1 MRRRINNLLKGQKGI
16 GLLEVLLAVAI
27 LGVIGVGFMQ
37 ALATTS
43 EGADLHEKRV
53 TASSLAQ
60 SQVEYI
66 KASPYLPVS
75 EGDYSVA
82 VSSHGYSIDIE
93 TVNIDKDGL
102 EVEVETGK
110 QEVTV
115 KVYHGEDFVLSM
127 TTLKVDW

>member
-43 EGADLHEKRV
+43 EGADSHEKRV

-66 KASPYLPVS
+66 KSSAYLADGNYPKLSPLPPPY
-75 EGDYSVA
+75 D
-82 VSSHGYSIDIE
+82 IDIE
-93 TVNIDKDGL
+93 RVNIDKDGL

-115 KVYHGEDFVLSM
+115 KVYHQGDFVLEM

>member
-43 EGADLHEKRV
+43 EGADSHEKRV

-66 KASPYLPVS
+66 KSSAYLADGNYPKLSPLPPPY
-75 EGDYSVA
+75 D
-82 VSSHGYSIDIE
+82 IDIDTVEE
-93 TVNIDKDGL
+93 TPGS
-102 EVEVETGK
+102 GR

-115 KVYHGEDFVLSM
+115 KVYHGEDFVLDM

>member
-37 ALATTS
+37 ALGTTS

-53 TASSLAQ
+53 TASILAQ
-60 SQVEYI
+60 SQVAHI
-66 KASPYLPVS
+66 KSIAYDADASDPTPGV
-75 EGDYSVA
+75 DYSVGI
-82 VSSHGYSIDIE
+82 SLPPNYSV
-93 TVNIDKDGL
+93 TVDTTEEQAGR
-102 EVEVETGK
+102 